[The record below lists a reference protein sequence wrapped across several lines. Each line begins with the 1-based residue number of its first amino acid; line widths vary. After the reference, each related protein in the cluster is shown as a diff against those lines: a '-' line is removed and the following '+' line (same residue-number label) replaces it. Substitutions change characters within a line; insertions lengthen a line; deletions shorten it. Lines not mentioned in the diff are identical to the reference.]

1 MWSQNEPDSTIIT
14 YSKYTSV
21 MAVENSCRMEEA
33 MLHFLTSQIM
43 QKYTMI
49 ESSKVYDITQLTSL
63 LVGLHSELKIININ
77 MICT

>member
-1 MWSQNEPDSTIIT
+1 
-14 YSKYTSV
+14 

-63 LVGLHSELKIININ
+63 LVGLHSELKTINID
-77 MICT
+77 MIHTLIILKMR